1 MKNISQSK
9 SAYIKILLNLR
20 NGAYKNNRKQ
30 LQKDYETL
38 KKINS
43 INIDNIKKG
52 KALEKLMA
60 QALGEDYEE

>member
-9 SAYIKILLNLR
+9 SAYIRILLNLR

-60 QALGEDYEE
+60 QALGEDYEK

>member
-9 SAYIKILLNLR
+9 SAYIKILLNLK

-60 QALGEDYEE
+60 QALGEDYEK

>member
-38 KKINS
+38 KRINS

>member
-9 SAYIKILLNLR
+9 SAYIRILLNLR

>member
-60 QALGEDYEE
+60 QALGEDYEK

>member
-9 SAYIKILLNLR
+9 SAYIRILLNLK

-60 QALGEDYEE
+60 QALGKDYEE

>member
-9 SAYIKILLNLR
+9 SAYIKILLNLK

>member
-38 KKINS
+38 KRINS

-60 QALGEDYEE
+60 QALGEDYEK